1 MLPFKELFAYAV
13 QLSIDGH
20 RSLVLPKR
28 HLFGSDFSFQLLSL
42 RLNSIT
48 TKSSLPFSFSSV
60 LVKMPLFH
68 VLISSRASQE
78 LLERSRL
85 LQYFMGDYG
94 LYYWAGRTQE
104 ESETCHACGFALT
117 VWQMRSSRQSHL
129 VHAALWAHLC
139 HAKGFTPVAMVTAS
153 ELWMW
158 ALKLRT
164 FLI

>member
-1 MLPFKELFAYAV
+1 MKIAFDADMNNNKAAISSDSVFALNLLQPIHPVFFFFFNVLFYAVLPFKELFAYAV

-94 LYYWAGRTQE
+94 LYY
-104 ESETCHACGFALT
+104 
-117 VWQMRSSRQSHL
+117 
-129 VHAALWAHLC
+129 
-139 HAKGFTPVAMVTAS
+139 
-153 ELWMW
+153 
-158 ALKLRT
+158 
-164 FLI
+164 